1 MHELSLHSK
10 DKTQRY
16 EELLPQ
22 ICSLI
27 NEESDLIANLANT
40 AAVLKE
46 AFGWFWVGFYLVK
59 QEELVLGPFQGPLAC
74 TRIPYNR
81 GVCGQSWA
89 EKQTLVVPDVN
100 AHPGHI
106 ACSSRSQSEIVVPVM
121 DAAGKV
127 VAVLDVD
134 YENLAEFDSTDAH
147 YLQNLVEIIAQQHF
161 QSDTKTL

>member
-1 MHELSLHSK
+1 MHELSFQSE

-16 EELLPQ
+16 QDLLSQ
-22 ICSLI
+22 IRALI
-27 NEESDLIANLANT
+27 EEESDLIANLANT
-40 AAVLKE
+40 AAALKE
-46 AFGWFWVGFYLVK
+46 AFGWLWIGFYLVK
-59 QEELVLGPFQGPLAC
+59 GEELVLGPFQGPLAC
-74 TRIPYNR
+74 TRIPYDC

-89 EKQTLVVPDVN
+89 GKQTLVVPDVN

-134 YENLAEFDSTDAH
+134 SENLAEFDSTDAH

-161 QSDTKTL
+161 QSGTKTL

>member
-27 NEESDLIANLANT
+27 NEESDLIVNLANT

-134 YENLAEFDSTDAH
+134 SENLAEFDSTDAH

>member
-46 AFGWFWVGFYLVK
+46 AFCWFWVGSYLVK

-134 YENLAEFDSTDAH
+134 SENLAEFDSTDAH

>member
-1 MHELSLHSK
+1 MHELSLHSE

-22 ICSLI
+22 IRSLI
-27 NEESDLIANLANT
+27 NEESDLIANLANI

-134 YENLAEFDSTDAH
+134 SENLAEFDSTDAH

-161 QSDTKTL
+161 QNDTKTL

>member
-1 MHELSLHSK
+1 MHELSLHSE

-22 ICSLI
+22 IRSLI

-134 YENLAEFDSTDAH
+134 SENLAEFDSTDAH

>member
-27 NEESDLIANLANT
+27 NEEADLIANLANT

-46 AFGWFWVGFYLVK
+46 AFGWFCVGFYLVK

-134 YENLAEFDSTDAH
+134 SENLAEFDSTDAH

>member
-1 MHELSLHSK
+1 MHELSLHSE

-22 ICSLI
+22 IRSLI

-106 ACSSRSQSEIVVPVM
+106 ACSSRSQSEIVVPLI
-121 DAAGKV
+121 DTTGKV

-134 YENLAEFDSTDAH
+134 SENLAEFDSTDAH
-147 YLQNLVEIIAQQHF
+147 YLQNLVEIITQQHF
-161 QSDTKTL
+161 QSGTKTL

>member
-1 MHELSLHSK
+1 MHELSLHSE

-22 ICSLI
+22 IRSLI
-27 NEESDLIANLANT
+27 NEESDLIANLANI

-134 YENLAEFDSTDAH
+134 SENLAEFDSTDAH

-161 QSDTKTL
+161 QSGTKPL

>member
-1 MHELSLHSK
+1 MHELSLHSE

-22 ICSLI
+22 IRSLI
-27 NEESDLIANLANT
+27 SEESDLIANLANT

-134 YENLAEFDSTDAH
+134 SENLAEFDSTDAH

>member
-89 EKQTLVVPDVN
+89 ENKRWWCRMSTPTP
-100 AHPGHI
+100 ATSP
-106 ACSSRSQSEIVVPVM
+106 AP
-121 DAAGKV
+121 
-127 VAVLDVD
+127 
-134 YENLAEFDSTDAH
+134 LARNQK
-147 YLQNLVEIIAQQHF
+147 LWCR
-161 QSDTKTL
+161 

>member
-22 ICSLI
+22 IRSLI

-134 YENLAEFDSTDAH
+134 SENLAEFDSTDAH

>member
-1 MHELSLHSK
+1 MHELSLHSE

-22 ICSLI
+22 IRSLI
-27 NEESDLIANLANT
+27 NEESDLIANLANI
-40 AAVLKE
+40 AAVFKE

-106 ACSSRSQSEIVVPVM
+106 ACSSRSQSEIVVPLI
-121 DAAGKV
+121 DAAGQV

-134 YENLAEFDSTDAH
+134 SENLAEFDTTDAH
-147 YLQNLVEIIAQQHF
+147 YLQKLVEIIAQQHF

>member
-1 MHELSLHSK
+1 MHELSFQSE

-16 EELLPQ
+16 QDLLPQ
-22 ICSLI
+22 IRALI
-27 NEESDLIANLANT
+27 EEESDLIANLANT
-40 AAVLKE
+40 AAALKE

-134 YENLAEFDSTDAH
+134 SENLAEFDSTDAH

>member
-46 AFGWFWVGFYLVK
+46 AFGWVWVGFYLVK

-134 YENLAEFDSTDAH
+134 SENLAEFDSTDAH

>member
-10 DKTQRY
+10 DKTQRD

-134 YENLAEFDSTDAH
+134 SENLAEFDSTDAH

>member
-1 MHELSLHSK
+1 MHELSLHSE

-22 ICSLI
+22 IRSLI

-89 EKQTLVVPDVN
+89 KKQTLVVPDVN
-100 AHPGHI
+100 THPGHI

-134 YENLAEFDSTDAH
+134 SERLAEFDSTDAH